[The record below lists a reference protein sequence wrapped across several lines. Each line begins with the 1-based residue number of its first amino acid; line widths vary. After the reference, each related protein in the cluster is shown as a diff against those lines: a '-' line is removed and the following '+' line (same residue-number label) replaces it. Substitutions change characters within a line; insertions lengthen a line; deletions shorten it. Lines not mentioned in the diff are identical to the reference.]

1 MGELSDC
8 RLTIVQHEAKM
19 KSLNES
25 IKEGESKK
33 RNLEETID
41 TLQEEIT
48 QLNAKL
54 QMTAVASEEQ
64 QKEANLKDALEE
76 QLTQHREQHQK
87 QVSQLRNE
95 ITERQQLVDDLKD
108 KNQALTLA
116 TEALQRDHDKLKEE
130 EQEKSRRLQELIA
143 LNERR
148 EQARQDLKGL
158 EETVAKELQTLH
170 NLRKLFVQDLQSRV
184 KKSAA
189 GEESEEAGGSLAQ
202 KQKISFLENNLDQ
215 LTKVHKQ
222 LVRDN
227 ADLRCELPKLEKRL
241 RATMERVKALES
253 ALKDAK
259 EGAMRDRKRYQY
271 EVDRIK
277 EAVRQKN
284 LARRGHA
291 AQIAKPIRAGHHPG
305 IQNPIG
311 IRGGGGQSTVV
322 RPVIGS
328 GGSQTPNSGRGPLT
342 EQDLRR

>member
-1 MGELSDC
+1 
-8 RLTIVQHEAKM
+8 M

-33 RNLEETID
+33 RNFEETID

-54 QMTAVASEEQ
+54 QMNAVASEEQ
-64 QKEANLKDALEE
+64 QKEANLKDALED
-76 QLTQHREQHQK
+76 QLTQHRE
-87 QVSQLRNE
+87 
-95 ITERQQLVDDLKD
+95 RQQMVDELKD
-108 KNQALTLA
+108 KNQALDLA
-116 TEALQRDHDKLKEE
+116 TEQLQRDYDKLKDE
-130 EQEKSRRLQELIA
+130 EQEKSRRLQELIQ

-189 GEESEEAGGSLAQ
+189 GEESEDAGGSLAQ

-241 RATMERVKALES
+241 RATMERVKA
-253 ALKDAK
+253 
-259 EGAMRDRKRYQY
+259 
-271 EVDRIK
+271 
-277 EAVRQKN
+277 
-284 LARRGHA
+284 
-291 AQIAKPIRAGHHPG
+291 
-305 IQNPIG
+305 
-311 IRGGGGQSTVV
+311 
-322 RPVIGS
+322 
-328 GGSQTPNSGRGPLT
+328 
-342 EQDLRR
+342 